1 MTSARE
7 VRGRRSEVR
16 GTASV
21 WTGRFFPGLW
31 PLASILLVLTACSNV
46 EVPDLD
52 ADVKNEQI
60 IPQGWQPLA
69 LRVGLA
75 PFRSALELD
84 EKRYN
89 VEDTKRWV
97 LTPDEARLNG
107 AEGLHRKMLDTF
119 RKFRM
124 FERIDAIEGATPDT
138 PRAELQAAALRQ
150 GLDVVIVPT
159 LKRHDVGYVD
169 SNGAYGWNMFVWWM
183 VSPIFS
189 WWIADEDFDA
199 NLHVDLRMYPTTRD
213 LELGS
218 KRLQPPETVVRSL
231 DDWDEGFNLF
241 SIYSTPSHFDVEN
254 WTRIGGL
261 LMPIAEN
268 EAQKAALRYVTGDLA
283 REVKR
288 EQFLEGIRR
297 RVALVVGVDGNGQPP
312 VPLSR
317 YAAKDAE
324 SIAVQLLEAQNAG
337 VPEGALRTVIGAR
350 ASKRAVLSA
359 AEELSPLARYN
370 DDVYLVFS
378 GIGTLD
384 ENLQPSLVLAQPAG
398 ARKLETVTLQETV
411 DALLKNN
418 PRTLTLVLDCAF
430 VAPGNRRC
438 AATEAQ
444 LTALREAKRTGS
456 LLAPI
461 IAGVEARGTRCI
473 VLSATDAALSDNHME
488 ALEIDDLNHGLFSS
502 FALEALG
509 GEADTNRDRLVSAD
523 EFRKYVGE
531 KVSHIA
537 ALEGKS
543 QTGWFHINPER
554 ASYALPSWRQ

>member
-1 MTSARE
+1 MTKLIAL
-7 VRGRRSEVR
+7 
-16 GTASV
+16 A
-21 WTGRFFPGLW
+21 GLF
-31 PLASILLVLTACSNV
+31 AVVFAFSACSNV

-52 ADVKNEQI
+52 ADVKNEKI
-60 IPQGWQPLA
+60 IPQGWQPLP

-75 PFRSALELD
+75 PFRSALELE

-89 VEDTKRWV
+89 IEDTKRWV
-97 LTPDEARLNG
+97 LTPDESRLNG
-107 AEGLHRKMLDTF
+107 VDGLHRKLLETF
-119 RKFRM
+119 RTYRM
-124 FERIDAIEGATPDT
+124 FERVEAIEGAAPGT

-189 WWIADEDFDA
+189 WWIADEDFDV
-199 NLHVDLRMYPTTRD
+199 NLHVDLRLYPTSRD
-213 LELGS
+213 IELGS
-218 KRLQPPETVVRSL
+218 HRLQAPETVVRSL

-241 SIYSTPSHFDVEN
+241 SIYSTPNHFDDDN
-254 WTRIGGL
+254 WTRVGDL

-268 EAQKAALRYVTGDLA
+268 EARKAALRYATGELA

-297 RVALVVGVDGNGQPP
+297 RVALVVGVDGSGQPP

-324 SIAVQLLEAQNAG
+324 SFAVQLLEARDAG
-337 VPEGALRTVIGAR
+337 VPEGALRTVTGAR
-350 ASKRAVLSA
+350 ASRRAVLSA
-359 AEELSPLARYN
+359 AEELSALARYN

-378 GIGTLD
+378 GVGALD
-384 ENLQPSLVLAQPAG
+384 EALQPSLVLAQPAG
-398 ARKLETVTLQETV
+398 DRKLETVTLRETI

-438 AATEAQ
+438 ATTEAQ
-444 LTALREAKRTGS
+444 LASLRDSNRSGS

-461 IAGVEARGTRCI
+461 IASVEARGTKCI
-473 VLSATDAALSDNHME
+473 VLSATDASLTDNHME
-488 ALEIDDLNHGLFSS
+488 ALEIDDLNHGLFSC
-502 FALEALG
+502 FALEALS
-509 GEADTNRDRLVSAD
+509 GEADANRDRLVTAA
-523 EFRKYVGE
+523 EFRKYVQA

-537 ALEGKS
+537 GLEGKS
-543 QTGWFHINPER
+543 QTGWFHIHPER
-554 ASYALPSWRQ
+554 QIYALPSGRQ